1 MGFIDRFW
9 GYSKVEASDAESE
22 QNGPLLSE
30 DERLE
35 PPARPTLR
43 YMILLPIAAIIFFV
57 GFSLGILLDFEPQ
70 PQLEPEVQTAQS
82 PTRCTNPVVRR
93 EWRSLSTMEKDV
105 YIGAVQCLYSLPSEI
120 NPNSTLY
127 DDFAWTHIHH
137 GLNCMSHICSKM
149 FFNAT

>member
-1 MGFIDRFW
+1 
-9 GYSKVEASDAESE
+9 
-22 QNGPLLSE
+22 
-30 DERLE
+30 
-35 PPARPTLR
+35 
-43 YMILLPIAAIIFFV
+43 
-57 GFSLGILLDFEPQ
+57 
-70 PQLEPEVQTAQS
+70 
-82 PTRCTNPVVRR
+82 
-93 EWRSLSTMEKDV
+93 MEKDV